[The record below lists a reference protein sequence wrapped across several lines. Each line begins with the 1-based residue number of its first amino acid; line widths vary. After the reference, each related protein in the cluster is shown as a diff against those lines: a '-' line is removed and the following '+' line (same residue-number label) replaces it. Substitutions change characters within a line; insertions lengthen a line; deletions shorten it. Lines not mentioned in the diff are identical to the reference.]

1 MLESPAAVLQ
11 SQPKFGAPSRRPVTG
26 CAARRYAAIAC
37 LIAASLAA
45 LLAAE
50 PGFTTMVTPGLVSA
64 YTQKFG
70 GGVSERITGWVDFAR
85 NQKVSPRIARLI
97 DTPGAELDALRTVNL
112 YFKRIPFVQDL
123 AHWGVEDYWATP
135 AETFASNGGDC
146 EDYSL
151 AKYFLLKELGVPVGR
166 LRITYVKAVRLNQAH
181 MVLAYYA
188 TPGAEPLILDNLE
201 DTVRLASER
210 PDLVPV
216 YSFNDEDLVL
226 VRDARKGNPSVIR
239 AWRDLQRKLEA
250 ETHL

>member
-1 MLESPAAVLQ
+1 MFESSAAGLP
-11 SQPKFGAPSRRPVTG
+11 SQPKFGALSRRPAAG
-26 CAARRYAAIAC
+26 CAARRHAAFAC

-45 LLAAE
+45 PLAAQ
-50 PGFTTMVTPGLVSA
+50 PGFTIRVTPGLISA

-70 GGVSERITGWVDFAR
+70 GGVSERIAGWVDFAR
-85 NQKVSPRIARLI
+85 DQKAAPRIARLI

-112 YFKRIPFVQDL
+112 YFKRIPFVQDP

-135 AETFASNGGDC
+135 AEMFASNGGDC

-166 LRITYVKAVRLNQAH
+166 LRITYVKAIRLNQAH

-201 DTVRLASER
+201 DAVRLASER

-226 VRDARKGNPSVIR
+226 VQGARKGNPSVIR
-239 AWRDLQRKLEA
+239 AWRDLLRKLEA